1 MKNEAV
7 PGSGIITQ
15 VFPEKKPAQLEGLYL
30 GEKLAGIAAKIGRSL
45 VITDFLTDR
54 NGVIAKTDG
63 QHHFQVPLELKNAS
77 DWRLFQE
84 LLAQADVI
92 ISGEAYLKRLA
103 SLGSSAQDVLC
114 QFEPGNAYEELGDW
128 RLNAG
133 YKKRSP
139 DVAVVS
145 RSLDFQL
152 PERLLG
158 SGRKI
163 TIFTTDGQAGSGR
176 ARAMNAA
183 GAAVVGSGHAGVDG
197 NRMIDCLSHGMGYRV
212 IMMATGP
219 AVLGLLLE
227 ANRLDLFYLTEA
239 QLEIPF
245 DDPTT
250 VQTILPEGQKVHE
263 LNEFRISRQYSQ
275 ENVPTKSGSQ
285 IAQVFFRYERK
296 GLLDGGPT
304 PSGKE

>member
-1 MKNEAV
+1 MKNEFV
-7 PGSGIITQ
+7 PDSGTIHQ
-15 VFPEKKPAQLEGLYL
+15 VFPEKKQVPLDGLYL
-30 GEKLAGIAAKIGRSL
+30 GERLAELSTKIGRSL

-63 QHHFQVPLELKNAS
+63 QHHFQVPLELRNTS

-114 QFEPGNAYEELGDW
+114 QFEPGNAFEKLGEW
-128 RLNAG
+128 RMNAG

-139 DVAVVS
+139 DVAVVT
-145 RSLDFQL
+145 RSLDFKI
-152 PERLLG
+152 PDRLMG
-158 SGRKI
+158 SGRRI
-163 TIFTTDGQAGSGR
+163 TIFTTDAQAGSGQ

-183 GAAVVGSGHAGVDG
+183 GVAVVGSGDAGVEGD
-197 NRMIDCLSHGMGYRV
+197 RMIDCLSSGMGYRV
-212 IMMATGP
+212 IMMTTGP
-219 AVLGLLLE
+219 GVLGLLLE

-245 DDPTT
+245 VDSST
-250 VQTILPEGQKVHE
+250 VQTILPDGKKVNE
-263 LNEFRISRQYSQ
+263 LDQFSLSRQYLQ
-275 ENVPTKSGSQ
+275 EHVVTKSGSR
-285 IAQVFFRYERK
+285 IAQVFFRYDRK
-296 GLLDGGPT
+296 GVLDGGPT
-304 PSGKE
+304 PSKKE